1 MDARHIQIAK
11 QAGIQG
17 PIYKVEET
25 DAEITFFLYNRP
37 KLVLEKTP
45 HDPIDQTVDAAAG
58 PGPGPGPA
66 QAGQSP
72 AKPRKSQTKPGKSQ
86 AKAGQGR
93 AKAGQ
98 GQAKGQAVTRPAAA
112 KKTDAAGSKP
122 KKDDAT
128 LSTVDRPLEADS

>member
-17 PIYKVEET
+17 PIYKVVET
-25 DAEITFFLYNRP
+25 DEEITFFLYNRP
-37 KLVLEKTP
+37 KLVVEKTP
-45 HDPIDQTVDAAAG
+45 HDHIDQTVDAAAG

-86 AKAGQGR
+86 AKAG
-93 AKAGQ
+93 
-98 GQAKGQAVTRPAAA
+98 
-112 KKTDAAGSKP
+112 
-122 KKDDAT
+122 
-128 LSTVDRPLEADS
+128 